1 MNVETLTQAM
11 PGLDRNTAQAYLPFM
26 EQAMNEFA
34 INNPARAQMWLA
46 QVGHES
52 GSLRY
57 MQEIASGSAYEG
69 RKDLGNTQ
77 PGDGRRFKGR
87 GPIQLTGRA
96 NYAAAGKALNLDLV
110 GNPQLAAQPRNAFR
124 VSAWWWWQHG
134 LNPISDA
141 RDVEGATR
149 RINGGYN
156 GLTDRQSRYRR
167 AQGLG
172 DAVVPGKTKPP
183 PPRKLRTGDAG
194 NDVKEV
200 QTYLLRGGYL
210 PKGNAAKN
218 IPPAIDGDYGPR
230 TKKAVQ
236 NFQRKSKLAVDG
248 MVGPAT
254 LKALRDKYQRKDKQK
269 KGAK

>member
-1 MNVETLTQAM
+1 MNVETLIKAM
-11 PGLDRNTAQAYLPFM
+11 PGLQRNTAQAYLPFM
-26 EQAMNEFA
+26 EQAMNEFQ

-69 RKDLGNTQ
+69 RTDLGNTQ
-77 PGDGRRFKGR
+77 PGDGRRYKGR

-96 NYAAAGKALNLDLV
+96 NYTAAGKALNLDLV

-134 LNPISDA
+134 LNPIADT
-141 RDVEGATR
+141 RDVTAATR
-149 RINGGYN
+149 RINGGTN

-167 AQGLG
+167 VAALG
-172 DAVVPGKTKPP
+172 DAVLPGKSKPLP
-183 PPRKLRTGDAG
+183 DRTLRSGDKG
-194 NDVKEV
+194 KDVREL

-210 PKGNAAKN
+210 PKGNPSKN
-218 IPPAIDGDYGPR
+218 IPPAIDGDFGAR

-236 NFQRKSKLAVDG
+236 NFQRQSKLAADG
-248 MVGPAT
+248 IVGPAT
-254 LKALRDKYQRKDKQK
+254 IKALRNRYRKK
-269 KGAK
+269 KGTK

>member
-1 MNVETLTQAM
+1 MNVDTLIQAM
-11 PGLDRNTAQAYLPFM
+11 PGLDHDTARKYLPFM
-26 EQAMNEFA
+26 EQAMNEFQ

-57 MQEIASGSAYEG
+57 MEEIASGAAYEG

-77 PGDGRRFKGR
+77 PGDGRKYKGR

-96 NYAAAGKALNLDLV
+96 NYAAAGKALNLDLIN
-110 GNPQLAAQPRNAFR
+110 NPQLAAEPRNAFR

-134 LNPISDA
+134 LNPIADR
-141 RDVEGATR
+141 RDVTGATR

-156 GLTDRQSRYRR
+156 GLTDRQSRYHE
-167 AQGLG
+167 ATALG
-172 DAVVPGKTKPP
+172 NAVLPGKSAKLPD
-183 PPRKLRTGDAG
+183 RKLRSGDAG
-194 NDVKEV
+194 NDVKEL

-210 PKGNAAKN
+210 PKGNLTKN
-218 IPPAIDGDYGPR
+218 IPPAIDGDFGPR

-236 NFQRKSKLAVDG
+236 NFQRKNKLAADG
-248 MVGPAT
+248 IVGPAT
-254 LKALRDKYQRKDKQK
+254 IKALRDKYKRK